1 MSYRKLKGDH
11 LFDGHC
17 FLPSNKVLITDSEG
31 KIMDITNFADAG
43 DEVENYKGIIS
54 PGFINAHCHLEL
66 SHLKGIIPEKTGLID
81 FVFKVVTLRHS
92 EEKKIIEAIDK
103 AEKEMLE
110 NGIVAVGDICN
121 NGLTV
126 FQKLKKNLACYNFIE
141 TSGWLPQVAS
151 KRFDLAR
158 FIYDE
163 FETNNLRASIV
174 PHAPYSV
181 SNDLW
186 EKMIPYFKEKVITIH
201 NQETKHEDEFFMEGK
216 GDFLKMYEMMHID
229 NSFYQA
235 KKMRSVES
243 YFQKFSTASSV
254 ILVHNTFMQQ
264 EDINFI
270 NTHKIS
276 KQLVSFCLCPN
287 ANLYIENA
295 LPPVNLLLENNC
307 NIILGTDSL
316 ASNHQLNLLEEIKT
330 IVKRFPQIKTETL
343 LQWATINGAK
353 ALQMDEQLG
362 SFEKGKTPGILLI
375 KNSEG
380 GKINDASEIET
391 LIKIK

>member
-54 PGFINAHCHLEL
+54 PGFVNAHCHLEL

-151 KRFDLAR
+151 KRFDLSR

-270 NTHKIS
+270 NTHKTS

>member
-66 SHLKGIIPEKTGLID
+66 SHLKGIIPEETGLID

-151 KRFDLAR
+151 KRFDLSR

-201 NQETKHEDEFFMEGK
+201 NQETRYEDEFFMEGK

-380 GKINDASEIET
+380 GKINNASEIET

>member
-1 MSYRKLKGDH
+1 MSYRKLKGDY
-11 LFDGHC
+11 LFDGHR
-17 FLPSNKVLITDSEG
+17 FLHSNKVLITDSAG
-31 KIMDITNFADAG
+31 KIMDVTNLADAG
-43 DEVENYKGIIS
+43 EDVENYKGIIS
-54 PGFINAHCHLEL
+54 PGFVNAHCHLEL

-81 FVFKVVTLRHS
+81 FVFKVVTLRHWE
-92 EEKKIIEAIDK
+92 EEKMIEAIDS
-103 AEKEMLE
+103 AEKEMLK

-121 NGLTV
+121 NELTV

-163 FETNNLRASIV
+163 FETNNLGASIV

-186 EKMIPYFKEKVITIH
+186 EKMIPGFKEKVITIH
-201 NQETKHEDEFFMEGK
+201 NQETRHEDEFFMEGK
-216 GDFLKMYEMMHID
+216 GDFLKMYEMMYID
-229 NSFYQA
+229 NSFFQA
-235 KKMRSVES
+235 KKTRSVES
-243 YFQKFSTASSV
+243 YFQKFSSASSV
-254 ILVHNTFMQQ
+254 ILVHNTFTQQ

-270 NTHKIS
+270 NAHKTN

-307 NIILGTDSL
+307 NVILGTDSL

-375 KNSEG
+375 KNSQG